1 MVILFNKLQKTLKF
15 HFRSSPIVVRYGE
28 TDQMGVVH
36 HSNYLRYFE
45 VARLEWLTQLGISYN
60 TMESSGVMMPVF
72 HAQIEYKFPACFEDA
87 LVVEIYLREVPMV
100 KMIFDYRVTNQRDE
114 LICTASTT
122 LAFMRADNRRPIRC
136 PKEFQTVFS
145 TVVSTGGVDGG

>member
-1 MVILFNKLQKTLKF
+1 MKT
-15 HFRSSPIVVRYGE
+15 HFESSPLLVRYGE

-60 TMESSGVMMPVF
+60 DMEEEGVMMPVI
-72 HAQIEYKFPACFEDA
+72 AANIQYRQPAKFEDT
-87 LVVEIYLREVPMV
+87 LKVTIQLRDLPLV
-100 KMIFDYRVTNQRDE
+100 KMIFDYQIHNQNKVLVCE
-114 LICTASTT
+114 ASTT

-136 PKEFQTVFS
+136 PEKFS
-145 TVVSTGGVDGG
+145 ALFAAVV